1 MRIDASKAQWVLEAA
16 AIVLF
21 VVAVRPAAAQNRTQP
36 QIKPSSSASGSETAS
51 TPAVLVDS
59 TEDYKIG
66 PRDVIDIKIDD
77 AEELS
82 KSFEIKADGTFLMS
96 YLGRVKAAGKSPDM
110 LARFIEDG
118 LRGGYLKNP
127 HVSVVVKQF
136 NSHTFLIQGSVLKP
150 GPYQIEGRPSL
161 FTLISIAGGLADNHG
176 STAFIIREIKKHSA
190 DSANNASGSP
200 NDDPDAREF
209 TVKTANV
216 AGLLKGKIGQ
226 NNVILEPGDTVSIPK
241 SDLFYVVG
249 EVNASGSFP
258 LSDGMTVRQA
268 MALAQGTTA
277 NAKAS
282 DSSIMRTDDSGKL
295 HEIKID
301 LNAMLKNKTEDVVL
315 QANDMI
321 IVPNSRG
328 KTVMNNLLKAFGV
341 GAAQRGVYRY

>member
-1 MRIDASKAQWVLEAA
+1 MRIETSKARWALLAA

-21 VVAVRPAAAQNRTQP
+21 IAAARPAAAQNRPQP
-36 QIKPSSSASGSETAS
+36 QIKPPAASGSEAA
-51 TPAVLVDS
+51 PAPMVLVDS

-66 PRDVIDIKIDD
+66 PRDVIDVKIDD

-82 KSFEIKADGTFLMS
+82 KSFEVRADGTFLMS
-96 YLGRVKAAGKSPDM
+96 YLGRVKAAGRTPDA

-118 LRGGYLKNP
+118 LRGSYLKNP

-136 NSHTFLIQGSVLKP
+136 NSHTFLIQGSVFKP
-150 GPYQIEGRPSL
+150 GAYQIEGRPSL
-161 FTLISIAGGLADNHG
+161 FTLISVAGGLADNHG
-176 STAFIIREIKKHSA
+176 STAFIIREIKKRPA
-190 DSANNASGSP
+190 ESANKASGSP
-200 NDDPDAREF
+200 DDDSEDAREF
-209 TVKTANV
+209 TVKTANIG
-216 AGLLKGKIGQ
+216 GLLKGKLGQ

-241 SDLFYVVG
+241 ADLFYVVG

-268 MALAQGTTA
+268 LALAQGTTP
-277 NAKAS
+277 NAKAG
-282 DSSIMRTDDSGKL
+282 DSSIMRTDDSGKFQ
-295 HEIKID
+295 EIKVD
-301 LNAMLKNKTEDVVL
+301 LDAVLKNKTPDVVL

-328 KTVMNNLLKAFGV
+328 KTVMNNLLKAFGI